1 LNVDAIILETYS
13 KAKAK
18 KKIIMKGVFLDL
30 ASVDNDDLNLEPL
43 QAVLE
48 EWALHPH
55 TEAAEVT
62 SRLRGA
68 EVVVSNKVLLS
79 RDILADADKLR
90 LICVAATGTNNVDLD
105 AARELG
111 ITVTNVRAYGTASV
125 VQHVFA
131 LMLSLQ
137 RHIPAYQQ
145 AIQQGRW
152 EQSKFFCLLDFPIE
166 ELGGKILGIVGY
178 GELGQ
183 AVAKTAACFDMEVR
197 VARRGPDDT
206 RPDRVPLEDLLA
218 EADVLSL
225 HCPLTEENLGLIG
238 EAELRRM
245 KSSAILIN
253 AARGGLVDEAALAMA
268 LRQGWIAGAGIDV
281 LELEPPKGTSPL
293 LSDLPNLILTPHIAW
308 ASRTARQ
315 RLLDQLVDI
324 IRDYRQGSI
333 RNRIV

>member
-1 LNVDAIILETYS
+1 
-13 KAKAK
+13 
-18 KKIIMKGVFLDL
+18 MKGVFLDL
-30 ASVDNDDLNLEPL
+30 ASLDNGDLNLQPL
-43 QAVLE
+43 QAVLDA
-48 EWALHPH
+48 WDLHPH
-55 TEAAEVT
+55 TEITEVAA
-62 SRLRGA
+62 RLQGA
-68 EVVVSNKVLLS
+68 EVVVSNKVLLP
-79 RDILADADKLR
+79 REALVRADKLR

-111 ITVTNVRAYGTASV
+111 IAVTNVRAYGTASV

-137 RHIPAYQQ
+137 RRIPAYQQ
-145 AIQQGRW
+145 AVRQGRW

-166 ELGGKILGIVGY
+166 ELGGKILGIIGY

-206 RPDRVPLEDLLA
+206 RPDRVPLDELLA

-225 HCPLTEENLGLIG
+225 HCPLTKENRGLIG
-238 EAELRRM
+238 EAQLRRM
-245 KSSAILIN
+245 KPTAILIN
-253 AARGGLVDEAALAMA
+253 AARGGLVDEAALATA
-268 LRQGWIAGAGIDV
+268 LSQGWIAGAGIDV
-281 LELEPPKGTSPL
+281 LEQEPPNGTSPL
-293 LSDLPNLILTPHIAW
+293 LNDLPNLILTPHIAW

-315 RLLDQLVDI
+315 RLLNQLVDI

>member
-1 LNVDAIILETYS
+1 
-13 KAKAK
+13 
-18 KKIIMKGVFLDL
+18 MKGVFLDL
-30 ASVDNDDLNLEPL
+30 ASLDNDDLNLQPL

-48 EWALHPH
+48 EWVLHPH
-55 TEAAEVT
+55 TEAAEVAA
-62 SRLRGA
+62 RLQGV
-68 EVVVSNKVLLS
+68 EVAVSNKVMLP
-79 RDILADADKLR
+79 RDVLVKADKLR

-111 ITVTNVRAYGTASV
+111 IAVTNVRAYGTATV

-131 LMLSLQ
+131 LMLSLL
-137 RHIPAYQQ
+137 RRIPAYQQ

-166 ELGGKILGIVGY
+166 ELGGKVLGIIGY
-178 GELGQ
+178 GELGR

-206 RPDRVPLEDLLA
+206 RSNRVPLDDLLA

-225 HCPLTEENLGLIG
+225 HCPLTEENRGLIG
-238 EAELRRM
+238 EAQLRRM
-245 KSSAILIN
+245 KPSSILIN
-253 AARGGLVDEAALAMA
+253 AARGGLVDEAALAKA

-281 LELEPPKGTSPL
+281 LEQEPPNGTSL
-293 LSDLPNLILTPHIAW
+293 LLTDLPNLILTPHIAW